1 MRHRADFRQLFELQ
15 PVPSWLIDDSGR
27 MLLANAQARALL
39 GGIDSRLDLPA
50 DPWRLLSLLSPR
62 DRLRLRGALAETGPP
77 APIRLDE
84 LWLEGSGQGWRRLA
98 GLVLR
103 LDPGQPGAYR
113 GRRGQRFLLQLL
125 PLPDQQLPA
134 NAVQDGAGPDR
145 LRDPLMSE
153 TVFLNSN
160 DAIVVTDAQ
169 GRLRRV
175 NPSFERLTGF
185 SAAAWTGRFTQL
197 LQPAGAARPAGP
209 AGPGEAGAGE
219 LEVEILAALGQRGCW
234 SGEALLRTASAGE
247 RLVRLSLTALADSD
261 GGAQGYMAIIGDLTE
276 SRRASDEILR
286 LATTDSLTGLPNR
299 ALFQDRLNQS
309 VLLAQRE
316 QQSFA
321 LLFADLD
328 HFKEVND
335 TLGHAVGDQLLIVI
349 GRRLREAVRDMDTV
363 ARLGGDEF
371 VMLLP
376 NISRDHALDLAERLV
391 GQLNEP
397 IALEGMPDYRAQ
409 VSVGLVMF
417 PEDGESAEA
426 LLRHADQAMYAAKR
440 AGRNQLQAYTPELGQ
455 RMRQTFSQHQE
466 LRAAI
471 DLDQLEV
478 HWQPKF
484 RLSDMAVVGAEVLL
498 RWRHPR
504 LGLLCCCEFLR
515 VAEQHQLLAAIDSW
529 VLHSSL
535 QQLAEWVGQDR
546 WPQGW
551 KLALNQS
558 ASDLQQPHWL
568 EQLQQLLDQL
578 ALNPAWLELELPEA
592 AWSHHTPELLE
603 RLRQF
608 RALGVSLLIDDFGTG
623 YVSLSSL
630 RQLPVSGVKIDAC
643 FVQGLEQHES
653 DRVLVDILC
662 QLVRRLGLG
671 LLAEGVE
678 TEAQRQQLLQ
688 MGCQYGQGYL
698 LSPALPAAE
707 FASRFLP
714 SALSPRSSSTR

>member
-1 MRHRADFRQLFELQ
+1 M
-15 PVPSWLIDDSGR
+15 PSWLIDDSGR
-27 MLLANAQARALL
+27 LLLANAQARALL
-39 GGIDSRLDLPA
+39 GGIDSRLDPPV

-62 DRLRLRGALAETGPP
+62 DRLRLRGALSETGPP

-84 LWLEGSGQGWRRLA
+84 LWLEGPGQGWLRLA
-98 GLVLR
+98 GLVQR

-113 GRRGQRFLLQLL
+113 SRRDRRGQRFLLQLL
-125 PLPDQQLPA
+125 PLPDRPLTAP
-134 NAVQDGAGPDR
+134 AVQDGAGPER

-175 NPSFERLTGF
+175 NPAFERLTGF
-185 SAAAWTGRFTQL
+185 SAAAWTGRFTEL
-197 LQPAGAARPAGP
+197 LQPAGAVTAAG
-209 AGPGEAGAGE
+209 AGAGE
-219 LEVEILAALGQRGCW
+219 PEAEILAALGRRGCW

-247 RLVRLSLTALADSD
+247 RLVRLSLTALSDSD

-316 QQSFA
+316 QQTFA

-349 GRRLREAVRDMDTV
+349 ARRLREAVRDMDTV

-391 GQLNEP
+391 IQLNES

-417 PEDGESAEA
+417 PDDGESAEA

-529 VLHSSL
+529 VLHCSL
-535 QQLAEWVGQDR
+535 QQLADWVGQGR

-592 AWSHHTPELLE
+592 AWSQHTPELLE

-608 RALGVSLLIDDFGTG
+608 HALGVSLLIDDFGTG
-623 YVSLSSL
+623 YASLSSL

-688 MGCQYGQGYL
+688 MGCQYGEGYL

-714 SALSPRSSSTR
+714 PALSPRSSSTR

>member
-15 PVPSWLIDDSGR
+15 PVPSWLLDDSGR
-27 MLLANAQARALL
+27 TLLANAQARALL
-39 GGIDSRLDLPA
+39 AGIDPRVDLPP
-50 DPWRLLSLLSPR
+50 DPWQLLSLLSPK
-62 DRLRLRGALAETGPP
+62 DRVRLRGALSETGPP
-77 APIRLDE
+77 VPVRLDE
-84 LWLEGSGQGWRRLA
+84 LWLEGPDHGRLPLDALVRRF
-98 GLVLR
+98 
-103 LDPGQPGAYR
+103 DPGRSGAHRGPGV
-113 GRRGQRFLLQLL
+113 LLQLL
-125 PLPDQQLPA
+125 ERQAPPSLELP
-134 NAVQDGAGPDR
+134 
-145 LRDPLMSE
+145 RDPLMSE

-175 NPSFERLTGF
+175 NPAFERLTGF
-185 SAAAWTGRFTQL
+185 SIDSWQGRFAEL
-197 LQPAGAARPAGP
+197 LQPARAG
-209 AGPGEAGAGE
+209 EGE
-219 LEVEILAALGQRGCW
+219 LEPSILAVLGREGRW
-234 SGEALLRTASAGE
+234 SGEARLRTADASE
-247 RLVRLSLTALADSD
+247 RLVRLSLTALADAD
-261 GGAQGYMAIIGDLTE
+261 GCAQGYMAIIGDLTE

-316 QQSFA
+316 QQTFA

-376 NISRDHALDLAERLV
+376 NISRAHALDLAERLV
-391 GQLNEP
+391 SQLNEP

-417 PEDGESAEA
+417 PDDGDSAEA

-455 RMRQTFSQHQE
+455 HMRQTFSQHQE

-471 DLDQLEV
+471 ELGQLEV

-484 RLSDMAVVGAEVLL
+484 RLSDMAVIGAEALL

-504 LGLLCCCEFLR
+504 LGLLCCCDFLR
-515 VAEQHQLLAAIDSW
+515 VAEQHQLLATIDSW
-529 VLHSSL
+529 VLRTTL
-535 QQLAEWVGQDR
+535 QQLETWAGQGR
-546 WPQGW
+546 WPADW

-558 ASDLQQPHWL
+558 ASDLRQPHWL
-568 EQLQQLLDQL
+568 EQLQQLLERSG
-578 ALNPAWLELELPEA
+578 LNPAWLELELPEA
-592 AWSHHTPELLE
+592 AWSHPAPELQE
-603 RLRQF
+603 RLRQC
-608 RALGVSLLIDDFGTG
+608 RELGVSLLIDDFGTG
-623 YVSLSSL
+623 YASLSCL

-643 FVQGLEQHES
+643 FVQGMEQYES
-653 DRVLVDILC
+653 DRVLVEILC

-671 LLAEGVE
+671 LLAEGIE
-678 TEAQRQQLLQ
+678 TEAQRELLLQ
-688 MGCQYGQGYL
+688 MGCPHGQGYL

-714 SALSPRSSSTR
+714 PA

>member
-1 MRHRADFRQLFELQ
+1 MSPQADFRQLFELQ
-15 PVPSWLIDDSGR
+15 PVPTWLLDDSGR
-27 MLLANAQARALL
+27 TLMVNAQARVLL
-39 GGIDSRLDLPA
+39 GGVDPQLELKTDAPA
-50 DPWRLLSLLSPR
+50 DPWQLLSILSPPAR
-62 DRLRLRGALAETGPP
+62 SRLRAVLVGIGSQ
-77 APIRLDE
+77 APIRLDD
-84 LWLEGSGQGWRRLA
+84 LWLEGPDHSR
-98 GLVLR
+98 LR
-103 LDPGQPGAYR
+103 LDALIRRFEPDPCSGHGSQGGQCV
-113 GRRGQRFLLQLL
+113 LLQLIER
-125 PLPDQQLPA
+125 Q
-134 NAVQDGAGPDR
+134 VQSAAGQEPSSWDGPHDPCDPHDSHDS
-145 LRDPLMSE
+145 RDPLMSE

-160 DAIVVTDAQ
+160 DAIVVTDAL

-175 NPSFERLTGF
+175 NPAFERLTGF
-185 SAAAWTGRFTQL
+185 SVGAWQHRFTEL
-197 LQPAGAARPAGP
+197 LQPGRAGT
-209 AGPGEAGAGE
+209 GE
-219 LEVEILAALGQRGCW
+219 LEAEILDAIRQQGRW
-234 SGEALLRTASAGE
+234 SGEALLRTADAGE
-247 RLVRLSLTALADSD
+247 RMVRLSLTALADAD
-261 GGAQGYMAIIGDLTE
+261 GRAQGYMAIIGDLTE

-349 GRRLREAVRDMDTV
+349 GRRLRDAVRDMDTV

-484 RLSDMAVVGAEVLL
+484 RLSDMAVIGVEALL

-504 LGLLCCCEFLR
+504 LGLLCCCDFLR
-515 VAEQHQLLAAIDSW
+515 VAEQHQLLGAIDTW
-529 VLHSSL
+529 VLRTTL
-535 QQLAEWVGQDR
+535 QQVAAWARQGR
-546 WPQGW
+546 WPGDC

-558 ASDLQQPHWL
+558 ASDLQQPHWFD
-568 EQLQQLLDQL
+568 QLRQLLAQL
-578 ALNPAWLELELPEA
+578 ALNPAWLELELAEP
-592 AWSHHTPELLE
+592 AWSRPTSELLE
-603 RLRQF
+603 CLRQF
-608 RALGVSLLIDDFGTG
+608 RELGVSLLIDDFGTG
-623 YVSLSSL
+623 YASLSYL

-643 FVQGLEQHES
+643 FVQGMEEHES
-653 DRVLVDILC
+653 DRVLVEILC

-671 LLAEGVE
+671 LLAEGIE
-678 TEAQRQQLLQ
+678 TEAQRQLLLQ
-688 MGCQYGQGYL
+688 MGCPYGQGYL
-698 LSPALPAAE
+698 LSPALPVAE
-707 FASRFLP
+707 FESRFLP
-714 SALSPRSSSTR
+714 PAR